1 MCLLNE
7 CFPPRPRKCP
17 VHYLANEAHFQVCAR
32 MDFPYDVIFPESPR
46 PHLLFPSYSVL
57 GERGFEGAERDV
69 VRCSHGVH
77 SLREGALRGAATATQ
92 VQNVQWSYTVGSFS
106 PRPKGGGEIRGRHPE
121 APGVRRFGPPTGG
134 TNQ

>member
-46 PHLLFPSYSVL
+46 PYRLFPSYSVL
-57 GERGFEGAERDV
+57 GERGFEGVEREFEGCSLFS
-69 VRCSHGVH
+69 RC
-77 SLREGALRGAATATQ
+77 A
-92 VQNVQWSYTVGSFS
+92 
-106 PRPKGGGEIRGRHPE
+106 
-121 APGVRRFGPPTGG
+121 
-134 TNQ
+134 